1 MALAWGYVGRVIA
14 QGRIREQSHFLSA
27 QGFLP
32 GPIVLLLQAR
42 VSSCAPGNLSQSS
55 FTSNR
60 SAARPGLWPAIS
72 GLALGLALVTCAPS
86 ARANVYA
93 TNIKLNG
100 ELINATA
107 AQGGE
112 VTISYILNDRLRGR
126 YH

>member
-1 MALAWGYVGRVIA
+1 M
-14 QGRIREQSHFLSA
+14 QSRNHLK
-27 QGFLP
+27 
-32 GPIVLLLQAR
+32 R
-42 VSSCAPGNLSQSS
+42 SSI
-55 FTSNR
+55 
-60 SAARPGLWPAIS
+60 IS

-107 AQGGE
+107 AQGSE